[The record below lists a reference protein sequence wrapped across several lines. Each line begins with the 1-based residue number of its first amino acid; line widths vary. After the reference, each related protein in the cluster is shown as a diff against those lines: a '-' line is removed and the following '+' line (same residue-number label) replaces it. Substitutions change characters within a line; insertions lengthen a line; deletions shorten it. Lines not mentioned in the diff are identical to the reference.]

1 VFDIHNGDDKHH
13 LKNESSAR
21 AVPVHSELVRAGL
34 LDYVKALP
42 QDGLLFPG
50 LTRRASKGDKIGARV
65 GELFRKKLEALD
77 LKRKGLCFHSFRHT
91 VAGRLE
97 AAGLSEGE
105 AARMPRTKGSHL
117 RCALDGAGARDTQ
130 GQRRKATLWWRGGA
144 DSLKSAPLGVPEA
157 LGRAGVVETD
167 AARVLGH
174 DIPGMSF
181 GTYSNGPGLKRLR
194 EVVEQIRYKI
204 I

>member
-1 VFDIHNGDDKHH
+1 
-13 LKNESSAR
+13 
-21 AVPVHSELVRAGL
+21 
-34 LDYVKALP
+34 
-42 QDGLLFPG
+42 
-50 LTRRASKGDKIGARV
+50 
-65 GELFRKKLEALD
+65 
-77 LKRKGLCFHSFRHT
+77 
-91 VAGRLE
+91 
-97 AAGLSEGE
+97 
-105 AARMPRTKGSHL
+105 M
-117 RCALDGAGARDTQ
+117 
-130 GQRRKATLWWRGGA
+130 
-144 DSLKSAPLGVPEA
+144 KSAPLGVPEA